1 VTTMLRVLI
10 ADDHPLYLNGLQL
23 LIEQTPGL
31 QLAATATT
39 GDTVVALAASHRP
52 DVVVMDIQMPGLSGI
67 EATKQIVAAR
77 PETAVLILTM
87 FDHDD
92 YVFAALRAGARGY
105 VLKGAGTEEIA
116 LAIRGVA
123 AGQATFGP
131 SIAGRI
137 LDYFTGPE
145 QHRQVPHFPHLTQ
158 RELDVLTLLA
168 QDLGNNAIARRLGI
182 ESKTV
187 RNYVSA
193 IIVKLHVADRAAA
206 AERARQAGLG
216 GQ

>member
-1 VTTMLRVLI
+1 MTGTLRVLI
-10 ADDHPLYLNGLQL
+10 ADDHPLYLNGLRM
-23 LIEQTPGL
+23 LIDQTAGL
-31 QLAATATT
+31 ELAAVATT
-39 GDTVVALAASHRP
+39 GDAAVALAARHRP

-67 EATKQIVAAR
+67 DATKQILAAR

-87 FDHDD
+87 FEHDD
-92 YVFAALRAGARGY
+92 YVFSALRAGARGY
-105 VLKGAGTEEIA
+105 VLKGADTTEIA
-116 LAIRGVA
+116 QAILGVA

-137 LDYFTGPE
+137 LDFFTRAA
-145 QHRQVPHFPHLTQ
+145 QHPPVPHFPQLTD

-168 QDLGNNAIARRLGI
+168 RDLGNAVIARRLGI
-182 ESKTV
+182 EPKTV

-216 GQ
+216 